1 MSHPHDAE
9 PSKFPDAN
17 PRDSFATPKARP
29 IPWEFLIPEDAE
41 LAWLGRLREQ
51 LLFANPKDM
60 TAELRRGKMLDEVE
74 HRAQEHV
81 RRYHPER
88 ARALGMEVR

>member
-1 MSHPHDAE
+1 MS
-9 PSKFPDAN
+9 N
-17 PRDSFATPKARP
+17 PRDSFATPQPRS
-29 IPWEFLIPEDAE
+29 IPWDFLVPEDRE
-41 LAWLGRLREQ
+41 LAWLAQLREK
-51 LLFANPKDM
+51 LLFSSPPDM
-60 TAELRRGKMLDEVE
+60 TAELRRSKMLDELE